1 MLPISQLSMDVVKQE
16 LFENKYRDSFEES
29 LQKAIEIKGIDI
41 KRKSSDAEIRF
52 MQMHLEGELD
62 YDELQLAIKKFG
74 EKMACIIFSNGN
86 SHEFNSLTK
95 DLLAMKIGKA
105 EAETSE
111 SALNVSH
118 DLGKELQ
125 ASKTG
130 SYAPA
135 HATHFGNGLGD
146 DAGYNG
152 YVWQLFADGY
162 MREITGKMVKKLFM
176 DRYNI
181 LPSDFDADVI
191 AVTLNKERK
200 AIEMKILNSDLGE
213 SPSTKDAISTITKQG
228 VKLGLDYEKT
238 DRLGKEA
245 RIACSKFDH
254 EAGKIIGKAKVEG
267 NSPELER
274 RTARFV
280 KNFIESTNLNASNCV
295 ALLTKMVSRS
305 N

>member
-1 MLPISQLSMDVVKQE
+1 MPISQLSMDIVKQE
-16 LFENKYRDSFEES
+16 LFQNKYRDSFEVS

-52 MQMHLEGELD
+52 MQMHFKGELD
-62 YDELQLAIKKFG
+62 YDELQLAIEKFG

-86 SHEFNSLTK
+86 IHEFNSLTK
-95 DLLAMKIGKA
+95 DLLAMKIDME

-181 LPSDFDADVI
+181 LPSDFDAGVI

-213 SPSTKDAISTITKQG
+213 SPSTKDAISTITKEG

-267 NSPELER
+267 DSPELER

-295 ALLTKMVSRS
+295 ALLTKMVSR
-305 N
+305 NN